1 MGGVFSWYK
10 TGLDNTLKKHFLI
23 SVKTQI
29 SISAGTLEWSCL
41 SDVACK
47 SLIMKDGKRST
58 VVSVNKDTVGIPRG
72 ERFIGGDD

>member
-10 TGLDNTLKKHFLI
+10 DGLDNTLKKHFLI

-29 SISAGTLEWSCL
+29 SISARTLELRNL

-47 SLIMKDGKRST
+47 SLIIKDGKRST
-58 VVSVNKDTVGIPRG
+58 VVSVNKNTVGIPSG
-72 ERFIGGDD
+72 KRFIGGDD